1 MKSRFSF
8 QACSLRFWTTIGLS
22 QFKTL
27 QSNPFERQ
35 PLSLQPQKSTK
46 ATSGLYG
53 QRLLI
58 PSLSLFSILHSES
71 EKEKLLFLLG
81 GAPAEGRASGRDKRK
96 VWGENEEVV
105 ERAKMALRC
114 FQFGR
119 SPRYFSLAVKAF
131 CSKVSALL

>member
-46 ATSGLYG
+46 ATSGLFG
-53 QRLLI
+53 QLLRS
-58 PSLSLFSILHSES
+58 PSPSLFSILHSEA

-81 GAPAEGRASGRDKRK
+81 GAPAAEGRAFGRDKRRG
-96 VWGENEEVV
+96 WGETEEVV
-105 ERAKMALRC
+105 ERKDGAEV
-114 FQFGR
+114 
-119 SPRYFSLAVKAF
+119 FSVRAF
-131 CSKVSALL
+131 ATIFFSSS